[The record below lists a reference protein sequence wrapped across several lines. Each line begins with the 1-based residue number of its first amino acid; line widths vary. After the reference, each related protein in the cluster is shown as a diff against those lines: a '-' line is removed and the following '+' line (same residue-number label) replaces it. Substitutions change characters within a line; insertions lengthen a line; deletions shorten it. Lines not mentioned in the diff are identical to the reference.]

1 MKFLLSFLIL
11 AFSLPLGAQSLKKVT
26 VKNKDKGEKE
36 VYTVLKSD
44 RSIKQGEYVKYGFNK
59 AIIEKG
65 SFDNGKRSGSW
76 TYYSPNGLKAVAK
89 GSYDADVQSVVWDF
103 FNYKGEL
110 EQRYDFTKEE
120 LLHIELDED
129 AKNHEFLL
137 VNGMDTILTKLDQ
150 APVYIGGSTSLFKP
164 ILQNIKYP
172 IEAKNAEITGIVLIS
187 FLIDE
192 NGKTRDH
199 KVKQGIG
206 YDCDETS
213 LSAIQSVPD
222 RWIPGRLNGEAVNVV
237 YIIPQ
242 RFQLK

>member
-1 MKFLLSFLIL
+1 M
-11 AFSLPLGAQSLKKVT
+11 KKVT

-65 SFDNGKRSGSW
+65 SFDNGKAFRVLDLLFAKS
-76 TYYSPNGLKAVAK
+76 GLKAVAK
-89 GSYDADVQSVVWDF
+89 GSYDADVQSGVWDF

-137 VNGMDTILTKLDQ
+137 VNGMDTNINETRSSTCVYWRFDQ
-150 APVYIGGSTSLFKP
+150 FV
-164 ILQNIKYP
+164 
-172 IEAKNAEITGIVLIS
+172 
-187 FLIDE
+187 
-192 NGKTRDH
+192 
-199 KVKQGIG
+199 
-206 YDCDETS
+206 
-213 LSAIQSVPD
+213 
-222 RWIPGRLNGEAVNVV
+222 
-237 YIIPQ
+237 
-242 RFQLK
+242 